1 MLKHL
6 DELQI
11 MTDENNLHVICLNET
26 KLDGNIGDEELIIDG
41 FQDIIRKDLT
51 QHGGGVA
58 IYVKKTSILR
68 NDLTQILRSSP
79 SRLNLA
85 WNMSNQL

>member
-1 MLKHL
+1 MVKHL
-6 DELQI
+6 HELQI
-11 MTDENNLHVICLNET
+11 MVDENNPHVICLNET
-26 KLDGNIGDEELIIDG
+26 KLDGDIGDEELIIDE

-51 QHGGGVA
+51 RHGGGAA
-58 IYVKKTSILR
+58 IYVKKTTILR